1 MNTTSARS
9 VHVDETLDCTGLL
22 CPMPIIKTQQAI
34 KKLASGQVLEMIAT
48 DPGSIPDTQAWA
60 RQTGNELLEYR
71 TDGDCFRF
79 LLRKGI

>member
-1 MNTTSARS
+1 MNTTSTRS

-48 DPGSIPDTQAWA
+48 DPGSIPLRNLAIRRNLDRRIDDVLTPVSLARRHIA
-60 RQTGNELLEYR
+60 RQ
-71 TDGDCFRF
+71 
-79 LLRKGI
+79 